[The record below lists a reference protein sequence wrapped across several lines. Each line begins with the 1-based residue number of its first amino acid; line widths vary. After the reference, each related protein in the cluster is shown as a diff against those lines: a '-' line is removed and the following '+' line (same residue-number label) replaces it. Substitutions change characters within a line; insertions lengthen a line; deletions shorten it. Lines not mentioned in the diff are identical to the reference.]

1 MKKLRVRIIAFL
13 MVLSFVLVDMAPA
26 LTVSA
31 APAESASE
39 VADEDENVAIPED
52 ESSSEEV
59 VLPEEES
66 EMEEASEGVSES
78 EEITE
83 EASSDSESV
92 SEEPESEEVTEEPV
106 SEEVD
111 EEPISEESVTEEAV
125 PEEINGPLILVNS
138 VEELDE
144 GMDRGLNVAIA
155 ISAEFF
161 PDELFRDYLQSKYDV
176 NNDGIFDAAE
186 IKAIGSINV
195 FRMAIKD
202 LAGIEYLRYLTE
214 LNCDSI
220 RIDSI
225 DVSKNTR
232 LEKLYISNNYLEAL
246 DVTKNV
252 MLKVLVCGSN
262 DLATLD
268 VSKNTELEELA
279 LDWTGIKEINLRNCK
294 KLYRFH
300 SYSTNLEKLD
310 LSQNTELG
318 YLDVISCR
326 LKKLDVSKNVNLVSL
341 NCSQNPISSLDVSKC
356 KKLESLDCNGTDIKK
371 LNLSQNTCLKKLIC
385 SYVGLQTLDVSRNFK
400 LQTLKATET
409 DIKQLDLSQNLD
421 LRTLDISNTLIEEL
435 DLSAN
440 LKLSSLDCSG
450 SRITSMDLTNN
461 ENLSGRL
468 YSTYKI
474 ELEENNQFDLST
486 LPGDIDLTRVKT
498 GEGTSLD
505 GSVLSFEDYV
515 LEQGYAAYEYRCSE
529 KVSLRVNLN
538 FSPCELTISINGAV
552 YYNHGK
558 PCIPT
563 VRVTFGNRKLVQGTD
578 YTLFCKNNVKVAGTD
593 AEKVPTVIVKGKGNY
608 SFTKEMKFVIY
619 PYYIDSFFG
628 SDRLLL
634 QLNDVHLKYNGKV
647 QKGIPVVTYSGKKIP
662 VSELVFE
669 YPDTREGAYKE
680 PGVYDIV
687 IKGAGKNY
695 EGECTV
701 KQYIEGAKSISKA
714 SVKFDAKSY
723 EYNDV
728 TGLTVPNEITVKV
741 GKVELIEGTDY
752 TIAYVNNASAGKATA
767 VITGIGEYSGV
778 KKATYQITGQKLKA
792 TDFEMISTDIS
803 FDYYEVWLTNG
814 AHYNTSLREGIDYM
828 VSTTKTI
835 QNVGTYKVTFKGIGG
850 YTGSVTKT
858 IKVKPISVED
868 CSIMYEKATDTYSFV
883 SSGVKPKLVVKDCYY
898 RELIEGRDYTIVY
911 KNNKKIADKNSDK
924 APQFYI
930 KGIGNYTGTTEKRPV
945 KFSIVPTSLQDS
957 VTLSVENV
965 LYKNKKNN
973 HVPKFTIT
981 EASTGKKLSAKK
993 DYSETVYEY
1002 QVDGVWNPVTT
1013 DRVPA
1018 DATALRITVKAAEGG
1033 NFSGEISTEYHFYTK
1048 QISKVKVG
1056 TISAKT
1062 YTRQQIRPLPV
1073 VTVSEKKDGKT
1084 TTVNLVRGKDYV
1096 LEYGKNVNAGTG
1108 TVTIRGIGEYGGTK
1122 TVKFKIQAAKK

>member
-1 MKKLRVRIIAFL
+1 MKKRIARIMAVAL
-13 MVLSFVLVDMAPA
+13 TISFVVMDMAPM
-26 LTVSA
+26 T
-31 APAESASE
+31 E
-39 VADEDENVAIPED
+39 VYATGVQD
-52 ESSSEEV
+52 V
-59 VLPEEES
+59 VLSEDVSETDVVEES
-66 EMEEASEGVSES
+66 EIPEIQVSEEAES
-78 EEITE
+78 ETE
-83 EASSDSESV
+83 NV
-92 SEEPESEEVTEEPV
+92 SEEPTENYTDEMTQVPSEEECTDENLDSEENVNEEETEFSEELSEEFSEPV
-106 SEEVD
+106 
-111 EEPISEESVTEEAV
+111 
-125 PEEINGPLILVNS
+125 ILVHS

-144 GMDRGLNVAIA
+144 GLLKGANVGIA
-155 ISAEFF
+155 ISEEIF
-161 PDELFRDYLQSKYDV
+161 PDELFREYLRDNFDKNAD
-176 NNDGIFDAAE
+176 DIFDAEE
-186 IKAIGSINV
+186 IEKIEDVDIRTKNIA
-195 FRMAIKD
+195 D
-202 LAGIEYLRYLTE
+202 LKGIEYLRYLRFF
-214 LNCDSI
+214 NCNQTSI
-220 RIDSI
+220 RHIDI
-225 DVSKNTR
+225 SKNVR
-232 LEKLYISNNYLEAL
+232 LEKLYISDTLLTEL

-262 DLATLD
+262 DLAKLD

-279 LDWTGIKEINLRNCK
+279 FDWTGIKEINLRNCK

-421 LRTLDISNTLIEEL
+421 LRTLDISDTLIEEL

-440 LKLSSLDCSG
+440 LKLSSLYCSG

-461 ENLSGRL
+461 ENLSSRL

-474 ELEENNQFDLST
+474 ELDENNQFDLST

-498 GEGTSLD
+498 SEGTSLD

-529 KVSLRVNLN
+529 NVSLRVTLS

-578 YTLFCKNNVKVAGTD
+578 YMLFYKNNVKAAGAD

-608 SFTKEMKFVIY
+608 SFTKEVKFEIY
-619 PYYIDSFFG
+619 PYYIDRSFG

-695 EGECTV
+695 EGEYTV

-741 GKVELIEGTDY
+741 GTEELIEGEDY
-752 TIAYVNNASAGKATA
+752 TIAYTNNTSVGKATA

-792 TDFEMISTDIS
+792 TDFEMLYTDIWYS
-803 FDYYEVWLTNG
+803 YYAVKLSNG
-814 AHYNTSLREGIDYM
+814 EHYNTSLREGIDYM
-828 VSTTKTI
+828 VSTAKTI
-835 QNVGTYKVTFKGIGG
+835 ENVGTYKVTFKGIGG

-883 SSGVKPKLVVKDCYY
+883 SSGVKPKPVVMDCNY

-930 KGIGNYTGTTEKRPV
+930 KGIGNYTGTTEKSPV
-945 KFSIVPTSLQDS
+945 KFSIVPMSLQDS